1 METDMRDRPRRT
13 ILITGCS
20 SGIGHACAHGMQAR
34 GWRVFATARKP
45 EDLERLKKEGLE
57 ALFLEYADEESIAA
71 ALETVL
77 AVTGGR
83 LDALFNNGG
92 YSQPGAVEDLPL
104 AALKEQFD
112 ANFFG
117 WHALT
122 RRAIPVMRTQGAGR
136 IVNNSSVLGL
146 MALGFR
152 AAYCASKFAVE
163 GYTDALR
170 IEMEGTGISVAAIEP
185 GPIRSR
191 INENAIAAFKRHI
204 DMEGSVHR
212 DYYRR
217 RLKSLEEGGNR
228 LGQLEPEAVL
238 KALVHACESAR
249 PRPRYYVTNQ
259 TRAAATIRRLLPD
272 RVLHKVVT
280 RFTG

>member
-1 METDMRDRPRRT
+1 MGDRQRT

-20 SGIGHACAHGMQAR
+20 SGIGHACAHGMERR

-45 EDLERLKKEGLE
+45 DDLERLRAEGLE
-57 ALFLEYADEESIAA
+57 TLYLEYGDEDSIAA
-71 ALETVL
+71 AFEAVL
-77 AVTGGR
+77 DATGGQ

-92 YSQPGAVEDLPL
+92 YSQPGAVEDLTS
-104 AALKEQFD
+104 AALREQFD

-122 RRAIPVMRTQGAGR
+122 RRVIPVMRAQGAGR

-146 MALGFR
+146 VAMGFR
-152 AAYCASKFAVE
+152 GAYVATKFALE

-170 IEMEGTGISVAAIEP
+170 VELEGTGIRVAAIEP

-191 INENAIAAFKRHI
+191 MNDNAIAAFKRHI
-204 DMEGSVHR
+204 DIEGSVFR

-217 RLKSLEEGGNR
+217 RLASLEQGGNR

-238 KALVHACESAR
+238 KALVHACESPR
-249 PRPRYYVTNQ
+249 PRPHYYVTNQ
-259 TRAAATIRRLLPD
+259 TKAAATIRRLLPD
-272 RVLHKVVT
+272 RALHKVVT

>member
-1 METDMRDRPRRT
+1 MRDRPSRT

-20 SGIGHACAHGMQAR
+20 SGIGHCCAHGMKAR

-45 EDLERLKKEGLE
+45 EDLERLKTEGLD
-57 ALFLEYADEESIAA
+57 ALYLEYADEGSIAA
-71 ALETVL
+71 ALDHVL
-77 AVTGGR
+77 AAAGGR

-92 YSQPGAVEDLPL
+92 YAQPGAVEDLTL
-104 AALKEQFD
+104 AALREQFD

-122 RRAIPVMRTQGAGR
+122 QRVIPVMRSQGEGR

-146 MALGFR
+146 VAMGFR
-152 AAYCASKFAVE
+152 GAYVATKFAVE

-170 IEMEGTGISVAAIEP
+170 VELEGSGIGVAAIEP

-191 INENAIAAFKRHI
+191 MNENAIVAFKRNI
-204 DMEGSVHR
+204 DIEGSVHR

-238 KALVHACESAR
+238 KALIHACESPR
-249 PRPRYYVTNQ
+249 PRPHYYVTNQ
-259 TRAAATIRRLLPD
+259 TKVAATIRRLLPD
-272 RVLHKVVT
+272 RTLHRVVT